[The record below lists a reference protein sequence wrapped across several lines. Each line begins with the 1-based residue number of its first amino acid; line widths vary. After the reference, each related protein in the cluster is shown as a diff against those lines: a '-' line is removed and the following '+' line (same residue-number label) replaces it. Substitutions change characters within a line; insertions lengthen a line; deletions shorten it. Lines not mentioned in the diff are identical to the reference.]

1 MINIEQVNAEQM
13 RTFQKSLTR
22 FMMYYRFGLEEV
34 NTKINILK
42 QEFEYVHDYNPIE
55 HVKSRLKTPESII
68 NKLQRK
74 NYPWS
79 VESIRENIRDI
90 AGIRI
95 TCSFVPDIYRVA
107 GMLMQQQDITVLDY
121 KDYIEEPKPNGYQ
134 SLHMILQV
142 PVFMSDRMEK
152 VFVEVQIRTIAMDF
166 WASLEH
172 KIYYKYEREVP
183 QQLKDDLK
191 EAADTVAQ
199 LDRKMEQIHQ
209 EMLRLKASDDEM
221 LLQQEPSSDLVGKS
235 EDRRTGEMNT
245 GEAGDEKACAGKTC
259 SEKEDAGRISTDAK
273 GLTVTP
279 ASTASNTPLSGNSFT
294 LPAELFSLLFSTSDQ
309 S

>member
-1 MINIEQVNAEQM
+1 MTKTELEGLSTHIQPNTPLTAEEM
-13 RTFQKSLTR
+13 KTFQKSFTR
-22 FMMYYRFGLEEV
+22 FMMYYRFGLEEI

-42 QEFEYVHDYNPIE
+42 QEFEYVHEYNPIE
-55 HVKSRLKTPESII
+55 HVKSRLKTPESIL
-68 NKLQRK
+68 NKLKRK

-79 VESIRENIRDI
+79 VESIRENVRDI

-107 GMLMQQQDITVLDY
+107 GMLMQQQDITVVDY

-172 KIYYKYEREVP
+172 KIYYKYDREVP

-191 EAADTVAQ
+191 GAADTVAQ

-209 EMLRLKASDDEM
+209 EMLRLKSSLEDETAPGITTPDMAS
-221 LLQQEPSSDLVGKS
+221 SGKS
-235 EDRRTGEMNT
+235 SNGKPPYEENHSSQKQQKPEAKEMP
-245 GEAGDEKACAGKTC
+245 E
-259 SEKEDAGRISTDAK
+259 SM
-273 GLTVTP
+273 TVEQ
-279 ASTASNTPLSGNSFT
+279 AFSGNRFGI
-294 LPAELFSLLFSTSDQ
+294 PIELFTSIFNPTSQ
-309 S
+309 

>member
-107 GMLMQQQDITVLDY
+107 GMLMQQQDITVVDY

-209 EMLRLKASDDEM
+209 EMLRLKASDDE
-221 LLQQEPSSDLVGKS
+221 LQLHQEAASDCEASENDNVGKNGS
-235 EDRRTGEMNT
+235 GES
-245 GEAGDEKACAGKTC
+245 GHEEACAGKTC
-259 SEKEDAGRISTDAK
+259 QGKEAGGSINTDAT
-273 GLTVTP
+273 GLPVAP
-279 ASTASNTPLSGNSFT
+279 ASTASNSPLSANSFT
-294 LPAELFSLLFSTSDQ
+294 LPAELFSLLFSASDQ
-309 S
+309 SS